1 VAVSPILLA
10 VRALGLGDLLAAVP
24 ALRGLRRGF
33 PEHRIV
39 LAAPDGLGPLAMLT
53 GAVDEVLETRPL
65 ETPALN
71 APDIAA
77 NLHGSGPE
85 SHRAILRTRPHRLL
99 AFEHPE
105 VPESAG
111 MPAWDPHEHEVERWC
126 RLLAAFG
133 LFADPDDL
141 DLAPPPVA
149 APVGTG
155 AAFIVHPGAAQPS
168 RRWPV
173 DRWAAVVR
181 GLRAAGRRVIITGSS
196 EERPLALEVARLA
209 GVPEISVLA
218 GRTDVLQ
225 LAAAISAADTLVAGD
240 TGVGHLATA
249 LGTPSVLLFGPTPP
263 AHWGPPPGRRLHRV
277 LWAGEPSDA
286 FASEPAPGL
295 LRLTADQVLEAL
307 EVPPALD
314 SPQPGHWRPSTAP
327 S

>member
-1 VAVSPILLA
+1 MAVSPVLLA

-24 ALRGLRRGF
+24 ALRGLRRAF
-33 PEHRIV
+33 PEHRVV
-39 LAAPDGLGPLAMLT
+39 LAAPAGLGPLAMLT

-65 ETPALN
+65 ETPALS

-77 NLHGSGPE
+77 NLHGSGPQ

-111 MPAWDPHEHEVERWC
+111 MPAWDPREHEVERWC
-126 RLLAAFG
+126 RLLAGFG

-149 APVGTG
+149 APPGTV

-173 DRWAAVVR
+173 ERWAAVVR
-181 GLRAAGRRVIITGSS
+181 GLREAGRRVVLTGSS
-196 EERPLALEVARLA
+196 QERRLALEVARLA
-209 GVPEISVLA
+209 GLPEISVLA
-218 GRTDVLQ
+218 GRTDILQ

-263 AHWGPPPGRRLHRV
+263 THWGPPPGRRLHRV
-277 LWAGEPSDA
+277 LWAGEPSDP
-286 FASEPAPGL
+286 FALEPAPGL

-307 EVPPALD
+307 EVPPPLD
-314 SPQPGHWRPSTAP
+314 FPPRGDSRARTAR